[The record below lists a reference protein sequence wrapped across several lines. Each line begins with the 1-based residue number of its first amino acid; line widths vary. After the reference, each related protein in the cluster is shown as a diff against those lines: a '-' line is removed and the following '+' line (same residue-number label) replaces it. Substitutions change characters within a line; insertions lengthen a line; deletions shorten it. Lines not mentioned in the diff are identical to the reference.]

1 MDNIY
6 KKSNETI
13 KEIIINLGINV
24 FKLLEWDKLN
34 EEDIIKIYN
43 NNDNNNYSNELK
55 EYYETKIKNI
65 NDNNEITINNLK
77 NRINEIEINRDK
89 SIGDNIK
96 NIEKLHELEKKN
108 LNDKIK
114 SLEENNRLTE
124 LIEDKICDK
133 KEFKNPT
140 EQGDYVEKIFDEIVE
155 KGLKYDTQ
163 AKIND
168 TSDHGGSGDRII
180 KFSNGVVLMI
190 EVKNKDTI
198 KKSDIDEFKKCY
210 EKDFRE
216 NKIDCALFFSYRTSQ
231 MPNICKAI
239 IPEFYEEDKV
249 IYYGIDGDNLTKPQK
264 IKNIEYI
271 IEFAYNSTNKRK
283 KRKISEDNSNIN
295 VYNNYLSNLTSS
307 KDTINKDLRE
317 NQKKTKYNEEKLS
330 EIDKELNNLYRM
342 IQINNIEV
350 EPGLLDDKLYK
361 KNLIERI
368 KEWKLS
374 SENGN
379 KKDWKK
385 YCIDELKLGER
396 DISKIKNIKINELN

>member
-6 KKSNETI
+6 KQSNETI

-34 EEDIIKIYN
+34 EEDIIKRYN
-43 NNDNNNYSNELK
+43 NNDNNYSNELK

-77 NRINEIEINRDK
+77 NRINEIEVNRDK

-168 TSDHGGSGDRII
+168 TSDYGGSGDRII

-283 KRKISEDNSNIN
+283 KRKITEDNSNIN

-307 KDTINKDLRE
+307 KDAINKDLRE

-385 YCIDELKLGER
+385 YCISELKLGER
-396 DISKIKNIKINELN
+396 DTGKIKNIKINELN